1 MCRSAI
7 WTNVWVSTST
17 DHARSTRGP
26 HRAPDILLVMVKDRD
41 SGLGR
46 RVWALFTPYRRSLV
60 LIVVAVLF
68 SSGIGILTPF
78 LTQAV
83 FDRALFPA
91 QGGSGAGGG
100 VRLSLLA
107 WLVGGMVA
115 VPVVSALI
123 GVFQTYQTT
132 LLGNRV
138 MADLRGRLFEHLQ
151 RMDLSFFTA
160 TRTGAI
166 QSRLANDVGGVQSVL
181 SETASSILGNV
192 VTVASALIAMLVL
205 SWQLTIV
212 AVALVPLFVVLQ
224 IRVGRVRRKLAGRT
238 QESLSDMTAITEES
252 LSVSGVL
259 LAKVF
264 NRQSYEVQRYREENA
279 RQVDLQVR
287 QAMTGQSFF
296 AVVQTFLGIT
306 PALVY
311 LVAGILIVM
320 GSGTVVTAGTVV
332 AFTTLQTRLL
342 FPTVNLLRVSLDV
355 QTSLALFGRIFDYLD
370 LTPRIVDAPDARTLD
385 TATVSGRV
393 ELQHAWFSYP
403 AGEVAGAGPAPEVAE
418 SDRTYAISDVSFTV
432 EPGQLAAIVGPSGGG
447 KTTLSYLVPRL
458 YDVDRGRVLIDGHDI
473 RELTQASVADA
484 IGMVTQDTYLL
495 HSTIGDNLRYAK
507 PDATQ
512 QELETAALA
521 ANIHDRIMSFAEGYD
536 TVVGERGYRLS
547 GGEKQ
552 RLAIARVLL
561 KDPRILILDE
571 ATSALDT
578 TSERLVQQA
587 LENATKRRTTIAIA
601 HRLSTILGA
610 DVILAV
616 EGGKVVERGTHA
628 ELLAMDGLYA
638 RLYTEQFAG
647 GKVEVR
653 CQDGVRFRDGRT
665 LVSQHAAVGDASE
678 KVA

>member
-1 MCRSAI
+1 MQ
-7 WTNVWVSTST
+7 
-17 DHARSTRGP
+17 
-26 HRAPDILLVMVKDRD
+26 PDRLA
-41 SGLGR
+41 R
-46 RVWALFTPYRRSLV
+46 RVWALFTPYRSSLIV
-60 LIVVAVLF
+60 IVVAVLL
-68 SSGIGILTPF
+68 SSGLGIVTPF
-78 LTQAV
+78 LTRAA
-83 FDRALFPA
+83 FDDALFPPV
-91 QGGSGAGGG
+91 GAP
-100 VRLSLLA
+100 RLDLLA

-115 VPVVSALI
+115 IPVVSALI
-123 GVFQTYQTT
+123 GVYQTYQTT

-192 VTVASALIAMLVL
+192 VTVVAALVAMLLL
-205 SWQLTIV
+205 SWRLTLV
-212 AVALVPLFVVLQ
+212 AVLLIPLFVLLQ
-224 IRVGRVRRKLAGRT
+224 VRVGRVRRKLAGHT

-264 NRQSYEVQRYREENA
+264 NRQAYEVARYRSENA

-296 AVVQTFLGIT
+296 AVVQTFMGVT

-311 LVAGILIVM
+311 LVAGFLIAA
-320 GSGTVVTAGTVV
+320 GSGTAVSAGTIV

-370 LTPRIVDAPDARTLD
+370 LTPRIVDDPDARVLD
-385 TATVSGRV
+385 VASVAGRV
-393 ELQHAWFSYP
+393 ELQGVWFSYP
-403 AGEVAGAGPAPEVAE
+403 AGEVPGAETAPA
-418 SDRTYAISDVSFTV
+418 RTGDEPVWALRDVSFTV
-432 EPGQLAAIVGPSGGG
+432 EPGQLAAIVGPSGSG
-447 KTTLSYLVPRL
+447 KTTLSYLIPRL
-458 YDVDRGRVLIDGHDI
+458 YDVDRGRVLIDGQDV

-495 HSTIGDNLRYAK
+495 HSTVRENLRYAR

-512 QELETAALA
+512 GEIEEAARA
-521 ANIHDRIMSFAEGYD
+521 ANIHDRIVSFADGYD

-561 KDPRILILDE
+561 KDPKILILDE

-578 TSERLVQQA
+578 ASERLVQQA
-587 LENATKRRTTIAIA
+587 LEHATRRRTTIAIA
-601 HRLSTILGA
+601 HRLSTVLGA

-616 EGGKVVERGTHA
+616 EGGRIVERGTHA
-628 ELLAMDGLYA
+628 ELLAADGLYA

-647 GKVEVR
+647 GKVEAR
-653 CQDGVRFRDGRT
+653 CADGVRFRDG
-665 LVSQHAAVGDASE
+665 HALLTGSSRPG
-678 KVA
+678 

>member
-1 MCRSAI
+1 MQR
-7 WTNVWVSTST
+7 
-17 DHARSTRGP
+17 
-26 HRAPDILLVMVKDRD
+26 DR
-41 SGLGR
+41 LAR
-46 RVWALFTPYRRSLV
+46 RVWALFTPYRSSLTV
-60 LIVVAVLF
+60 IVVAVLL
-68 SSGIGILTPF
+68 SSGLGIITPF
-78 LTQAV
+78 LTRAA
-83 FDRALFPA
+83 FDDALFPP
-91 QGGSGAGGG
+91 AGTP

-107 WLVGGMVA
+107 WLVGAMVA
-115 VPVVSALI
+115 IPVVSALI
-123 GVFQTYQTT
+123 GVYQTYQTT

-138 MADLRGRLFEHLQ
+138 MADLRGRLFSHLQ

-192 VTVASALIAMLVL
+192 VTVLAALVAMVLL
-205 SWQLTIV
+205 SWRLTLV
-212 AVALVPLFVVLQ
+212 AVVLIPLFILLQ
-224 IRVGRVRRKLAGRT
+224 VRVGRVRRKLAGRT

-264 NRQSYEVQRYREENA
+264 NRQAYEVERYRAENA
-279 RQVDLQVR
+279 KQVDLQVR

-296 AVVQTFLGIT
+296 AVVQTFMGIT

-311 LVAGILIVM
+311 LVAGFLIAA
-320 GSGTVVTAGTVV
+320 GTGTSVTAGTIV

-370 LTPRIVDAPDARTLD
+370 LTPKIIDDPAARVLD
-385 TATVSGRV
+385 TASMTGRV
-393 ELQHAWFSYP
+393 ELDGVWFSYP
-403 AGEVAGAGPAPEVAE
+403 AGEVPGAARGTVAE
-418 SDRTYAISDVSFTV
+418 ASGNSDFGNSVSDDSGGSVLQEPVWAVRDVSFTV
-432 EPGQLAAIVGPSGGG
+432 EPGQLAAIVGPSGSG
-447 KTTLSYLVPRL
+447 KTTLSYLIPRL
-458 YDVDRGRVLIDGHDI
+458 YDVDRGRVLIDGQDV

-495 HSTIGDNLRYAK
+495 HSTVRDNLRYAR

-512 QELETAALA
+512 DEIEDAARA
-521 ANIHDRIMSFAEGYD
+521 ANIHDRIVSFADGYD

-561 KDPRILILDE
+561 KDPKILILDE

-578 TSERLVQQA
+578 GSERLVQQA
-587 LENATKRRTTIAIA
+587 LEHATRRRTTIAIA
-601 HRLSTILGA
+601 HRLSTVLGA

-616 EGGKVVERGTHA
+616 EGGRIVEQGTHA
-628 ELLAMDGLYA
+628 ELLALDGLYA

-647 GKVEVR
+647 GQVEAR
-653 CQDGVRFRDGRT
+653 CADGVRFRDG
-665 LVSQHAAVGDASE
+665 HALLTGSSHTA
-678 KVA
+678 